1 MKNKF
6 NWDLDAIVRMVE
18 NKIVDTVM
26 LEYVKI

>member
-6 NWDLDAIVRMVE
+6 NWDLDAIVGMVE

>member
-18 NKIVDTVM
+18 NKIVDTLM
-26 LEYVKI
+26 LKYV